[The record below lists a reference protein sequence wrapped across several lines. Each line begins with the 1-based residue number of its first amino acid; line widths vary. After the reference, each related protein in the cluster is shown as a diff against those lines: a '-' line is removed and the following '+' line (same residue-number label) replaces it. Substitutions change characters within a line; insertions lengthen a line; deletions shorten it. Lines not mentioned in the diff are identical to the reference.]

1 MPRRSPV
8 TLLVFAATVGAGAPF
23 RLNPVSHFSP
33 PPLPLRRSTAD
44 TTTLPSGVDA
54 LSPASS
60 LCRSDVISPTIRRN
74 CTGANLRRRHTQSAA
89 ATPSPVQSDSA
100 TPIQL
105 SRPGSPQQVIRR
117 APGERG
123 KKVSFQPISGPS
135 KGTRYSL
142 RLQRRAENSQTA
154 SATTAGQP
162 YHYST
167 LFTRG
172 QTEEPRPTAP
182 RSPSAPNRQC
192 ASIAA
197 DDPPTRRPR
206 RASITPFTRNPPPG
220 ESASTAAARPIS
232 PIIPPRFI
240 HVSKDLRES
249 EIRPST
255 HVRVPGSI
263 EDLSIS
269 LQEPPATG
277 PIETDLFP
285 NIDNTPD
292 IHRRTSLQL
301 YSAAEEQEDDDLYVP
316 DSLVHGHA
324 ITPDSPLSPV
334 EEERS
339 ARLFPPTPLTLPT
352 PAQRPRLSPIDNAQP
367 PTPSTP
373 PKTASIPTM
382 TSTQTGIPA
391 APPAASGSTP
401 PPPQQPSPAAPAPP
415 PMGAFPPLPDLS
427 DPDTHPLSGPNPPVP
442 GATMPYPGDC
452 CTLKFN
458 ASGDPMEIPIFF
470 NRVRLFGRSAG
481 LTDAQMIAWARCY
494 ADAKDDQLWC
504 KRPETRGNDFMA
516 FKDAI
521 LKYYPNATT
530 QYTLGDLHNLI
541 NISRNQ
547 IMLNTAALGK
557 YHRNFITVSSYLI
570 DTGMLSE
577 FEQKRMFRE
586 GLHPTLNRELDLNLR
601 FVKHDHPT
609 GMPWDIDTVVR
620 ELECI
625 LTGGRLTTADQPLM
639 YAATAAMPT
648 YTQVTTYTPLPQP
661 GAPAYGVINQP
672 QIKQEEPWVSLLI
685 QEMRALH
692 EATEK
697 SNCRAPPPTAGAPL
711 QPRQARFN
719 GKCAGEPGMSV
730 LDRINKLFIENP
742 NYAPVGVQLPIQP
755 VSDTPPRITPPR
767 QDPTYQGQ
775 PPTQQSMYQSHP
787 PSQESMYQGLNR
799 GPPPLAYNTNPLN
812 GLPPR
817 IQESNYFE
825 AITPEDPPDDDAC
838 DGVALLFEQEEST
851 KQPQNAFTAAG
862 RRPGPREVFD
872 GIEIPTRKPPQDP
885 NPKWGDNSK
894 KGKPPGQRPA
904 PLPTPSAP
912 HRDDAADPKPQY
924 RTTVLAYDD
933 AAVSNVFD
941 KILDSEV
948 TLLIRSLLTASPEI
962 RKKCKEFVTRRQELI
977 RENPDHEMAMYASIP
992 RPTSPVNFGDE
1003 DPSVAPPN
1011 IPLREIEVWLDDK
1024 FEVKA
1029 LLDLGSTF
1037 IAVPKEVWKDLGSPT
1052 IMSQAITVETAD
1064 RQTSRSAGLIPRVR
1078 LTIGAFSI
1086 VVQVQVVE
1094 KAPFQLLLGRPFF
1107 VHTRA
1112 QVIDEADGEQT
1123 LYLTH
1128 PDTNKTMSIPTIQ
1141 RGARTEKQRPPRQ

>member
-1 MPRRSPV
+1 M
-8 TLLVFAATVGAGAPF
+8 
-23 RLNPVSHFSP
+23 
-33 PPLPLRRSTAD
+33 
-44 TTTLPSGVDA
+44 
-54 LSPASS
+54 
-60 LCRSDVISPTIRRN
+60 
-74 CTGANLRRRHTQSAA
+74 Q
-89 ATPSPVQSDSA
+89 
-100 TPIQL
+100 
-105 SRPGSPQQVIRR
+105 
-117 APGERG
+117 
-123 KKVSFQPISGPS
+123 
-135 KGTRYSL
+135 YSL

-172 QTEEPRPTAP
+172 QTEEPHPTAP
-182 RSPSAPNRQC
+182 RSPSAPNRRR
-192 ASIAA
+192 ASIAT

-220 ESASTAAARPIS
+220 ESASTAATRPIL
-232 PIIPPRFI
+232 PIIPPRVV
-240 HVSKDLRES
+240 HVPKDLRES

-255 HVRVPGSI
+255 HVRVPGGI

-277 PIETDLFP
+277 PIKTDLFSD
-285 NIDNTPD
+285 IDNPPD
-292 IHRRTSLQL
+292 LHRCTSLQL

-339 ARLFPPTPLTLPT
+339 ARLSPPPPLTPLT
-352 PAQRPRLSPIDNAQP
+352 PAQRPQLSPIDNAQP

-382 TSTQTGIPA
+382 TSTYTGIPA
-391 APPAASGSTP
+391 APPPASGSTP
-401 PPPQQPSPAAPAPP
+401 LPPQQLSPAAPAYATPAPP
-415 PMGAFPPLPDLS
+415 PAGPFPPLPDLS

-442 GATMPYPGDC
+442 GATMPYLGDRRAP
-452 CTLKFN
+452 KFN
-458 ASGDPMEIPIFF
+458 ASGDPAEIPIFF

-481 LTDAQMIAWARCY
+481 LTDVQMIAWARCY

-547 IMLNTAALGK
+547 IMLNTTALGE
-557 YHRNFITVSSYLI
+557 YHRNFITISSYLI
-570 DTGMLSE
+570 DAGMLSE

-609 GMPWDIDTVVR
+609 GVPWDIDTVVR
-620 ELECI
+620 ELERI

-648 YTQVTTYTPLPQP
+648 YTQVTTYTPPPQP
-661 GAPAYGVINQP
+661 SAPAYR
-672 QIKQEEPWVSLLI
+672 
-685 QEMRALH
+685 EMRALR

-697 SNCRAPPPTAGAPL
+697 SNRRAPPPTAGAPP

-719 GKCAGEPGMSV
+719 GKCAICASVTHSTRDCPTKISLIQRGIMLADAKGYLYPSNGRLPQGEPGMSV

-787 PSQESMYQGLNR
+787 PSQESMYQGLNWA
-799 GPPPLAYNTNPLN
+799 PPPLAYNTNPPN

-838 DGVALLFEQEEST
+838 DGVVLLFEQEEST
-851 KQPQNAFTAAG
+851 EQPQNAFAAAG

-872 GIEIPTRKPPQDP
+872 GIEIPTRKPPRDP

-904 PLPTPSAP
+904 LPPTPSAP
-912 HRDDAADPKPQY
+912 QGR
-924 RTTVLAYDD
+924 RGR
-933 AAVSNVFD
+933 
-941 KILDSEV
+941 SE
-948 TLLIRSLLTASPEI
+948 A
-962 RKKCKEFVTRRQELI
+962 
-977 RENPDHEMAMYASIP
+977 
-992 RPTSPVNFGDE
+992 
-1003 DPSVAPPN
+1003 
-1011 IPLREIEVWLDDK
+1011 
-1024 FEVKA
+1024 
-1029 LLDLGSTF
+1029 
-1037 IAVPKEVWKDLGSPT
+1037 T
-1052 IMSQAITVETAD
+1052 IMNH
-1064 RQTSRSAGLIPRVR
+1064 RTSIR
-1078 LTIGAFSI
+1078 
-1086 VVQVQVVE
+1086 
-1094 KAPFQLLLGRPFF
+1094 
-1107 VHTRA
+1107 
-1112 QVIDEADGEQT
+1112 
-1123 LYLTH
+1123 
-1128 PDTNKTMSIPTIQ
+1128 
-1141 RGARTEKQRPPRQ
+1141 